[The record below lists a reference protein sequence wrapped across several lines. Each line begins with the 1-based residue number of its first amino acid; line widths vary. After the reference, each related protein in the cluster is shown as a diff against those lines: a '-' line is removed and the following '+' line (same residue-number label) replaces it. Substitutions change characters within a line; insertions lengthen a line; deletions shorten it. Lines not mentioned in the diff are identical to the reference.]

1 MILKIFL
8 TIILIFS
15 SSFAIITNKDIANQ
29 IASPFYVLDE
39 NEVINILKNHMS
51 KNDQIKYITLYD
63 SLTNKRF
70 LFLYKNREHEIVQEN
85 FDEGHLQIECKK
97 ETYEITHKDELIG
110 KMDICSNKQNIRIEL
125 TKEEKNW
132 LTKHPTIKVHN
143 EYDWAPF
150 NFNKNN
156 LPLGYS
162 IDYINLLSKIA
173 GFKVKFIT
181 GTWNESLNK
190 AYNKEID
197 VMMNIARTKDR
208 EEKLSYVGVYAR
220 NVTSIL
226 TKDDRND
233 ITDIE
238 SLFGK
243 KVSVIKG
250 FIYEKYLK
258 DKYPKIE
265 ILTYNDTL
273 ESIKAVVYGEVD
285 ATLGKTAI
293 LDNIMQEN
301 VIKGLKYTADVKADD
316 PEMENLYIAVRNDA
330 PELHSILKKAMKK
343 ISIQDIDELKLKWF
357 DKKRKIDFSK
367 KEYQWLDKK
376 IVVKYSEINW
386 KPLSIIENDSMSG
399 IMGDYLNLVSE
410 ATGIEFKFVP
420 SNSWPDVLEKFK
432 NGEIDLVPGIGDSK
446 EEVLLGL
453 ISNKYAS
460 YPMVI
465 VTNDTIDYVESLNK
479 IKDKVF
485 AIPKYYTSYN
495 YLKNLYPDIKIIET
509 RSIFEALLKV
519 SNHEADVFIGH
530 IAPALYNISKIG
542 KDNLK
547 LTGQTGKDFNHH
559 YLINP
564 KMPELLSIVNKVF
577 KTISEKDREKIYN
590 GWVKVKVEEN
600 KGFSLKKV
608 LSYVLPVIIIILIIV
623 SIIVY
628 WNKKLRQLVDKKTA
642 DIKKQKEQLE
652 NTLISLDKNV
662 IFSNTDKKGIITK
675 VSTAFCN
682 TSGYSNEELVGKAH
696 NIVRHPDMPQKL
708 FKELWKSLKN
718 GEIWEGEI
726 KNIKKDGTAYWLY
739 SKIEL
744 DYDSNSNHIGYKA
757 ISQDITNR
765 KIVEDLSKNLELK
778 VEERTY
784 ELEEQKAQIEIILEN
799 IMLPVLI
806 TSKKDRTILYA
817 NEYSSIQYEI
827 AVEKLIGKSIDTVY
841 TNLNQKDEILS
852 KMQQY
857 GYVENLE
864 QRYKTNSGKEFI
876 ALLSVKPIKY
886 KDEDAYIG
894 MVVDITKQKDIEKE
908 IKLINKQMK
917 DSIEYASLIQHAL
930 IPENSSFKNY
940 FNDYFAIW
948 HPKDIVGGDIYLFE
962 ELRDEDECILM
973 VIDCTGHG
981 VPGAFVTMLVKAI
994 ERQIISNIKNTD
1006 EIVSPAKILSIFNKS
1021 MKHLLKQDDES
1032 SISNAGFD
1040 GGILYYNRK
1049 NNIVKYAGAEIA
1061 LFYEEDGV
1069 INVLKGDRQSIGYKK
1084 SNKNYKFTE
1093 YTIEATKGMRFY
1105 ITTDGYLDQN
1115 GGEKGFPFG
1124 KRRFKKI
1131 IENNYE
1137 LPLAKQQEI
1146 FLYEMMEYQG
1156 EFERNDDIALIGFEI

>member
-15 SSFAIITNKDIANQ
+15 SSFALSTNKDIANQ
-29 IASPFYVLDE
+29 IANPFYVLDE
-39 NEVINILKNHMS
+39 NEVINILKNHMD
-51 KNDQIKYITLYD
+51 KNNQIKYITLYD
-63 SLTNKRF
+63 SLTSKKF
-70 LFLYKNREHEIVQEN
+70 LFLYKNKEHEIAQEN
-85 FDEGHLQIECKK
+85 FDEEHLQIECKK
-97 ETYEITHKDELIG
+97 ETYEITYKDELIG
-110 KMDICSNKQNIRIEL
+110 RMDVCSKKQNIRIEL
-125 TKEEKNW
+125 TKEEKKW
-132 LTKHPTIKVHN
+132 LTEHPIIKVHN

-150 NFNKNN
+150 NFNKNG

-173 GFKVKFIT
+173 GFEIKFVT
-181 GTWNESLNK
+181 GTWNESLNR

-197 VMMNIARTKDR
+197 VMMNIAKTKDR

-226 TKDDRND
+226 TKDDRSD

-258 DKYPKIE
+258 NKYPKIE
-265 ILTYNDTL
+265 IVIYNDTL

-293 LDNIMQEN
+293 LNNIMQEN

-343 ISIQDIDELKLKWF
+343 VSIQDIDKLKLKWF
-357 DKKRKIDFSK
+357 DKKRQINFSK

-376 IVVKYSEINW
+376 TVVKYSEINW
-386 KPLSIIENDSMSG
+386 KPLSIIENGSMSG
-399 IMGDYLNLVSE
+399 IMGDYLNFVSE
-410 ATGIEFKFVP
+410 TTGIEFKFVP
-420 SNSWPDVLEKFK
+420 SNSWSDVLKKFK

-446 EEVLLGL
+446 EEILLGL
-453 ISNKYAS
+453 ISNRYAS

-465 VTNDTIDYVESLNK
+465 VTNDNIDYVESLDK
-479 IKDKVF
+479 IKNKVF
-485 AIPKYYTSYN
+485 AIPKHYTSYN
-495 YLKNLYPDIKIIET
+495 YIKGLYPDIKIIET

-547 LTGQTGKDFNHH
+547 LAGQTGKNFNHH

-577 KTISEKDREKIYN
+577 RTISERDRERIYN
-590 GWVKVKVEEN
+590 GWIKVKVEEN

-608 LSYVLPVIIIILIIV
+608 LSYIFPVIIIILIVI

-628 WNKKLRQLVDKKTA
+628 WNKKLRQLVDRKTA
-642 DIKKQKEQLE
+642 DIKNQKEQLE

-662 IFSNTDKKGIITK
+662 IFSNTDKKGNIKK

-682 TSGYSNEELVGKAH
+682 ISGYSNKELIGQTH
-696 NIVRHPDMPQKL
+696 SIVRHPDMPQKL
-708 FKELWKSLKN
+708 FKQLWKSLKK
-718 GEIWEGEI
+718 GKTWEGEI
-726 KNIKKDGTAYWLY
+726 KNRKKDGTAYWLY

-744 DYDSNSNHIGYKA
+744 DYDKYSNHIGYKA
-757 ISQDITNR
+757 ISQDISDK
-765 KIVEDLSKNLELK
+765 KIVEDLSKNLEIK
-778 VEERTY
+778 VKERTID
-784 ELEEQKAQIEIILEN
+784 LEKA
-799 IMLPVLI
+799 
-806 TSKKDRTILYA
+806 K
-817 NEYSSIQYEI
+817 
-827 AVEKLIGKSIDTVY
+827 
-841 TNLNQKDEILS
+841 
-852 KMQQY
+852 
-857 GYVENLE
+857 
-864 QRYKTNSGKEFI
+864 
-876 ALLSVKPIKY
+876 
-886 KDEDAYIG
+886 
-894 MVVDITKQKDIEKE
+894 KE
-908 IKLINKQMK
+908 IELIHQQTK

-930 IPENSSFKNY
+930 IPENSSFKKY
-940 FNDYFAIW
+940 FSDYFAIW

-962 ELRDEDECILM
+962 GLRDENECILM
-973 VIDCTGHG
+973 LIDCTGHG

-994 ERQIISNIKNTD
+994 ERQIVSNLKNKD

-1021 MKHLLKQDDES
+1021 MKHLLKQEDKT

-1040 GGILYYNRK
+1040 GGILYYNKK
-1049 NNIVKYAGAEIA
+1049 NNIIKYAGAEIP
-1061 LFYEEDGV
+1061 LFYEENGV
-1069 INVLKGDRQSIGYKK
+1069 FTVLKGDRQSIGYKK
-1084 SNKNYKFTE
+1084 SDKDYEFTE
-1093 YTIEATKGMRFY
+1093 HTIELTKGMQFY
-1105 ITTDGYLDQN
+1105 ISTDGYLDQN
-1115 GGEKGFPFG
+1115 GGPKGFPFG
-1124 KRRFKKI
+1124 KRRFKKLL
-1131 IENNYE
+1131 EDNYN
-1137 LPLAKQQEI
+1137 LPFSDQQEI
-1146 FLYEMMEYQG
+1146 LLYEIMEYQG
-1156 EFERNDDIALIGFEI
+1156 NFERNDDMALIGFKI

>member
-1 MILKIFL
+1 MIIKILL
-8 TIILIFS
+8 TIILIVS
-15 SSFAIITNKDIANQ
+15 SSFAINTDKNVANQ
-29 IASPFYVLDE
+29 ISKPFYELDE
-39 NEVINILKNHMS
+39 NELISILENHMQQ
-51 KNDQIKYITLYD
+51 NEQIKYISVYD

-70 LFLYKNREHEIVQEN
+70 IFLYKNREGEIEEEN
-85 FDEGHLQIECKK
+85 FDEVNFQIECKK
-97 ETYEITHKDELIG
+97 ESYKITYKDELIG
-110 KMDICSNKQNIRIEL
+110 RMEVCSKKQSASIEL
-125 TKEEKNW
+125 TKEEKKW
-132 LTKHPTIKVHN
+132 LSEHPTIKVHN

-181 GTWNESLNK
+181 GTWNESLNR

-197 VMMNIARTKDR
+197 VMMNIARTKER
-208 EEKLSYVGVYAR
+208 EKKLSYIGVYAR
-220 NVTSIL
+220 NVASIL
-226 TKDDRND
+226 TKDNR
-233 ITDIE
+233 TDISDIK

-243 KVSVIKG
+243 KISVVKG
-250 FIYEKYLK
+250 FVYERYLK
-258 DKYPKIE
+258 TKYPKIE
-265 ILTYNDTL
+265 VVIYNNTL
-273 ESIKAVVYGEVD
+273 ESVKAVVYGEVD

-293 LDNIMQEN
+293 LNNIMNEN

-330 PELHSILKKAMKK
+330 PQLHSILKKAMKK
-343 ISIQDIDELKLKWF
+343 VSIQDIEELKLKWF
-357 DKKRKIDFSK
+357 NKKRKINFDK

-376 IVVKYSEINW
+376 TVVKYSEINW
-386 KPLSIIENDSMSG
+386 KPLSIIENGSMSG

-410 ATGIEFKFVP
+410 TTGIEFKFVP

-446 EEVLLGL
+446 KEMLLGL
-453 ISNKYAS
+453 VSNKYAS

-465 VTNDTIDYVESLNK
+465 VTNDNIDYVESLDKIKNK
-479 IKDKVF
+479 IF

-495 YLKNLYPDIKIIET
+495 YVKTLYPDIKIIET
-509 RSIFEALLKV
+509 GSIFEALLKV

-542 KDNLK
+542 KTNLK
-547 LTGQTGKDFNHH
+547 IAGQTGKDFTHH

-564 KMPELLSIVNKVF
+564 KIPELRSIVNKVF

-590 GWVKVKVEEN
+590 GWVNVKVEEN

-608 LSYVLPVIIIILIIV
+608 LSYILPIIIIVLIVIFIV
-623 SIIVY
+623 VY

-682 TSGYSNEELVGKAH
+682 TSGYYNKELVGKPH
-696 NIVRHPDMPQKL
+696 SIIRHPDMPQKL
-708 FKELWKSLKN
+708 FKELWENLKN
-718 GEIWEGEI
+718 GNSWEGEI
-726 KNIKKDGTAYWLY
+726 KNRKKDGTPYWLY

-744 DYDSNSNHIGYKA
+744 DYDNNSNHIGYKA

-817 NEYSSIQYEI
+817 NEYSSIQYET

-852 KMQQY
+852 QMQEY
-857 GYVENLE
+857 GYVENSE
-864 QRYKTNSGKEFI
+864 QRYKTNLGKEFI

-894 MVVDITKQKDIEKE
+894 MVVDITKQKDIEEE

-930 IPENSSFKNY
+930 IPSNDLFKKY
-940 FNDYFAIW
+940 FSDYLTIW

-962 ELRDEDECILM
+962 ELRNDNECILM

-994 ERQIISNIKNTD
+994 ERQIVSIIKNSN

-1021 MKHLLKQDDES
+1021 MKHLLKQEDEY

-1040 GGILYYNRK
+1040 GGILYYNKKER
-1049 NNIVKYAGAEIA
+1049 IVKFAGAETP
-1061 LFYEEDGV
+1061 LFYEYQGE
-1069 INVLKGDRQSIGYKK
+1069 ITIIKGNRQSIGYKK
-1084 SNKNYKFTE
+1084 SDANFVFKDH
-1093 YTIEATKGMRFY
+1093 TIEVKDGMQFY

-1124 KRRFKKI
+1124 KRRFKKLL
-1131 IENNYE
+1131 EDNCN
-1137 LPLAKQQEI
+1137 LPFAEQQELL
-1146 FLYEMMEYQG
+1146 LYEMMDYQG
-1156 EFERNDDIALIGFEI
+1156 DFEKNDDMTLIGFKI